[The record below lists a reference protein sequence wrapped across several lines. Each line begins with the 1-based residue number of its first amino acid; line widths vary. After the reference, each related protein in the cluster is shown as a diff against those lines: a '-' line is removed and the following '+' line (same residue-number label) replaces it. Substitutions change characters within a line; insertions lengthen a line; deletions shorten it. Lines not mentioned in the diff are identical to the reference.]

1 MTYSK
6 SSKRESE
13 NDVLKIQ
20 QERERGGGRR
30 LPPMKLVVKTVN
42 GSALNVDVQENEKVE
57 GKENMTIRKQV
68 KQYVQ
73 VYSIHEKNERKR
85 GKKI

>member
-1 MTYSK
+1 
-6 SSKRESE
+6 
-13 NDVLKIQ
+13 
-20 QERERGGGRR
+20 
-30 LPPMKLVVKTVN
+30 MKLVVKTVN